1 MLMGD
6 DTQATRSSATLETKG
21 VCVSFAGL
29 VALEDVDLRLERG
42 EILGLIGANGAG
54 KSTLVNV
61 ISGYQK
67 VRSGQV
73 LLGSEDIT
81 GRPAHQRARMGL
93 GRTFQAGRLFMRLT
107 VEENIEAAAFGS
119 GMKRRA
125 ARARTAEVLRLTNLA
140 PLADVRAGALPY
152 GEERRVALARALATS
167 PSFLAVDEP
176 AAGLNEGES
185 ERLLELIAQMRER
198 DGIGILMIEHD
209 VGLIMRLCDRVQVLA
224 EGRTIC
230 VGSPDEVQRDPD
242 VIAAYLGTRKVAV
255 DA

>member
-1 MLMGD
+1 MPMSEHTPAAG
-6 DTQATRSSATLETKG
+6 SSGALETKG

-29 VALEDVDLRLERG
+29 VALEDVDLRLARG

-61 ISGYQK
+61 ISGYQR
-67 VRSGQV
+67 VRSGTV
-73 LLGSEDIT
+73 TLDGEDIT
-81 GRPAHQRARMGL
+81 RKPPHTRARMGL
-93 GRTFQAGRLFMRLT
+93 GRTFQAGRLFLRLT
-107 VEENIEAAAFGS
+107 VEENIEAAAFGA

-125 ARARTAEVLRLTNLA
+125 ARERTAEVLRLTNLSR
-140 PLADVRAGALPY
+140 LAAVRAGALPY
-152 GEERRVALARALATS
+152 GEERRVALARALATA

-185 ERLLELIAQMRER
+185 EQLLELIAEMRER
-198 DGIGILMIEHD
+198 DGIGILMIDHD

-230 VGSPDEVQRDPD
+230 VGSPDEVQHDPK

>member
-6 DTQATRSSATLETKG
+6 GTQAPRDSGALETRG

-29 VALEDVDLRLERG
+29 VALEDVDLRLARG

-67 VRSGQV
+67 VDSGAVV
-73 LLGSEDIT
+73 LNGEDVT
-81 GRPAHQRARMGL
+81 GRPTHDRARMGL
-93 GRTFQAGRLFMRLT
+93 SRTFQAGRLFLRLT
-107 VEENIEAAAFGS
+107 VEENIEAAAFGV
-119 GMKRRA
+119 GMKRRD
-125 ARARTAEVLRLTNLA
+125 ARARAAEVLKLTNLSRLA
-140 PLADVRAGALPY
+140 PVRAGALPY

-167 PSFLAVDEP
+167 PAFLAVDEP

-185 ERLLELIAQMRER
+185 ERLLQLIADMRER

-230 VGSPDEVQRDPD
+230 VGSPDEVQRDPN
-242 VIAAYLGTRKVAV
+242 VIAAYLGTRKVVV